1 VSLPAPDQPMPQ
13 LEPVKVAEVDA
24 DLEELK
30 RSIDKL

>member
-1 VSLPAPDQPMPQ
+1 MPQ
-13 LEPVKVAEVDA
+13 LEAVKVAEVDA